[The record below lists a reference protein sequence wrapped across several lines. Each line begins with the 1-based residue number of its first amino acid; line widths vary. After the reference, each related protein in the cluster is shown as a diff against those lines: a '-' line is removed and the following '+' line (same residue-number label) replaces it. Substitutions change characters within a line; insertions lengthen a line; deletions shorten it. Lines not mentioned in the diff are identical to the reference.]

1 MTPDGKLRG
10 FSRATPVTPAR
21 PGQLDESTEVIYW
34 RPSTMFSDHD
44 NPSTAAAAAPAQ
56 DSEKEAPKTV
66 NETPSS
72 ASETGGTVNAA
83 KEEATAAPVAQA
95 DGDPRPEQAT
105 APAAPVAAD
114 GTSTHAPEAHSET
127 SQGAGPGDAS
137 QSGAAPVDAEAA
149 AAAEEA
155 AGSEEM

>member
-1 MTPDGKLRG
+1 MTPDGKLPG
-10 FSRATPVTPAR
+10 FSRAAPLTPAR

-56 DSEKEAPKTV
+56 DSEKEAPKTT
-66 NETPSS
+66 NE
-72 ASETGGTVNAA
+72 AEAGHSETEASVSAA

-105 APAAPVAAD
+105 TPAALVAAV
-114 GTSTHAPEAHSET
+114 GTGSHATEAHSEH
-127 SQGAGPGDAS
+127 
-137 QSGAAPVDAEAA
+137 
-149 AAAEEA
+149 
-155 AGSEEM
+155 

>member
-10 FSRATPVTPAR
+10 FSRAAPLTPAR

-56 DSEKEAPKTV
+56 DSEKETPKIV
-66 NETPSS
+66 NETPSG
-72 ASETGGTVNAA
+72 ASEAGGTVNAA
-83 KEEATAAPVAQA
+83 KEDATAAPVAQA

-105 APAAPVAAD
+105 APAAQAAVE
-114 GTSTHAPEAHSET
+114 GTPTPGHEAHSEAP
-127 SQGAGPGDAS
+127 QG
-137 QSGAAPVDAEAA
+137 
-149 AAAEEA
+149 
-155 AGSEEM
+155 